1 MIVKENFATI
11 QHLFEDDLF
20 EEIQN
25 VSQIKKVL
33 KGEIMIDLGEQI
45 KYIPLLL
52 DGAIK
57 IVREDAS
64 GEELL
69 LYFLEFD

>member
-1 MIVKENFATI
+1 
-11 QHLFEDDLF
+11 
-20 EEIQN
+20 
-25 VSQIKKVL
+25 
-33 KGEIMIDLGEQI
+33 MIDLGEQI

-57 IVREDAS
+57 VVREDAS

-69 LYFLEFD
+69 LYFLEFGNTCAMTKF

>member
-64 GEELL
+64 
-69 LYFLEFD
+69 